1 MLQIGKLVLHE
12 FDQSRGNMR
21 LVELGL
27 ELFLVDDMSFDL
39 HNLDSLPPSSGGTSE
54 KVSGEKHLLIVT
66 NFGDLQVVVDGVK
79 PFISIKWF
87 SALGKHMWISV
98 LEILQLGTG
107 FLITIPATVV
117 VGMPSG

>member
-1 MLQIGKLVLHE
+1 
-12 FDQSRGNMR
+12 MR

-54 KVSGEKHLLIVT
+54 KVSGEKHLLFVT

-98 LEILQLGTG
+98 LESFSLERVSSSP
-107 FLITIPATVV
+107 FLPLLLLACPVASWV
-117 VGMPSG
+117 RC